1 MKALST
7 CKGCGRKRLLNILML
22 CKRCNKDAGK
32 YVSKKEMEKIQADSA
47 AASAAASEAKAA
59 DAEAAA
65 AKAEDAAAEAAEGE
79 EGAEGEAP
87 AEDAAEKSE

>member
-1 MKALST
+1 MKVLRT

-32 YVSKKEMEKIQADSA
+32 YVSKVEMAKIQADSA

-65 AKAEDAAAEAAEGE
+65 AKAEDAAAATEGE